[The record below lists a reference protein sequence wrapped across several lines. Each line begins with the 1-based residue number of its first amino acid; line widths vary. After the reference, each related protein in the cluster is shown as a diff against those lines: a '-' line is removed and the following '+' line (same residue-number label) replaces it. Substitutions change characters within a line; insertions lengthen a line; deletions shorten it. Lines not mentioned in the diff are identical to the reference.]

1 MDPAHVATQR
11 CEVRGLIVEC
21 LGLLGAAGR
30 EPDLWQSV
38 HLMKAIKAFD
48 AGAYELSRR
57 DLQRALRPAW
67 QRKKSLKGK
76 HHSLAELRAAFEQS
90 LKV

>member
-1 MDPAHVATQR
+1 MTTQR
-11 CEVRGLIVEC
+11 REVSGLILEC
-21 LGLLGAAGR
+21 FDLLGSAGL

-48 AGAYELSRR
+48 TGAYELSPR
-57 DLQRALRPAW
+57 DLQQALRPAW

-76 HHSLAELRAAFEQS
+76 RHSLAELRAAFEQS
-90 LKV
+90 LMP